1 MLLERAFIQGI
12 SRDQHNHLLAL
23 LEHNQPARPTP
34 SAALSLEALNL
45 DTLSEREHEVLKL
58 IAVGYSNKAIAKR
71 LDISLNT
78 VKTHTKNINSKL
90 NVSSRVQAATKA
102 RDLGLID

>member
-1 MLLERAFIQGI
+1 
-12 SRDQHNHLLAL
+12 
-23 LEHNQPARPTP
+23 
-34 SAALSLEALNL
+34 
-45 DTLSEREHEVLKL
+45 LSEREHDVLTL
-58 IAVGYSNKAIAKR
+58 IAAGYSNKAIAKR

-90 NVSSRVQAATKA
+90 NVSSRVQAAAKA